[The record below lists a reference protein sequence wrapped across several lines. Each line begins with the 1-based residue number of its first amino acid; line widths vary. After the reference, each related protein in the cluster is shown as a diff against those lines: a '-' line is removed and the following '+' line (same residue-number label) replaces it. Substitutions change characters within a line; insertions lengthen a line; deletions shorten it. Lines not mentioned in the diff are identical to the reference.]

1 MFLECVLCGSKKLEK
16 VFENR
21 NQSITSDSI
30 LIDEPISNSLCLSCG
45 HVFNETG
52 ARNKVE
58 SFYSDSYKLMN
69 TNSSAE
75 FKYFNNNSGLGLSSL
90 RFDVLSQI
98 TSLKKTGKILD
109 IGCGKGNF
117 LLEFSSKNPEWKLFG
132 VELSKNALKF
142 TKQNLPSAIL
152 YEGLFNSDIFDE
164 KFDIITTMGVLEHLE
179 EPKTFLNEVSLN
191 LKDDGLFFFD
201 VPNFKLNPIDLH
213 VFDHLNHF
221 TKETLQNLI
230 NSSNFKIVKVIEFND
245 KLPLFLIC
253 KKSSIKQPIKNFS
266 SMMKELIHDHINF
279 NNSMFELYKKTMA
292 TYDTIGVFGLGLHIW
307 AAIQNNILK
316 KENIYAFFDE
326 NDSLIGTKKQNI
338 PIKSITELREL
349 DTIPLVFSLNPCY
362 MDLVRT
368 KLDKEK
374 INYFIPDNY
383 QYYKK
388 YF

>member
-1 MFLECVLCGSKKLEK
+1 LECVLCGSEKLEK

-21 NQSITSDSI
+21 NKSITSDSI

-58 SFYSDSYKLMN
+58 SFYSDSYKLMD

-90 RFDVLSQI
+90 RFNVLSKI

-117 LLEFSSKNPEWKLFG
+117 LLEFSKKNPEWKLFG

-142 TKQNLPSAIL
+142 AKQNLPSVTL
-152 YEGLFNSDIFDE
+152 HEGLFNSNMFDE
-164 KFDIITTMGVLEHLE
+164 KFDIIATMGVLEHLE
-179 EPKTFLNEVSLN
+179 EPKTFLKEISFN

-230 NSSNFKIVKVIEFND
+230 NSSNFNIVKIIEFSD
-245 KLPLFLIC
+245 KLPLFIIC
-253 KKSSIKQPIKNFS
+253 KKTSVKQSVQNFS
-266 SMMKELIHDHINF
+266 PIMKKLIHDHINF
-279 NNSMFELYKKTMA
+279 NNSMFELYKKTISKFN
-292 TYDTIGVFGLGLHIW
+292 TIGVFGLGLHVW
-307 AAIQNNILK
+307 VAIQNNILN
-316 KENIYAFFDE
+316 KENIYAFYDE

-338 PIKSITELREL
+338 PIKSISELREL
-349 DTIPLVFSLNPCY
+349 DNIPLVFSLNPCY

-368 KLDKEK
+368 KLDNKK

-383 QYYKK
+383 QYYQK